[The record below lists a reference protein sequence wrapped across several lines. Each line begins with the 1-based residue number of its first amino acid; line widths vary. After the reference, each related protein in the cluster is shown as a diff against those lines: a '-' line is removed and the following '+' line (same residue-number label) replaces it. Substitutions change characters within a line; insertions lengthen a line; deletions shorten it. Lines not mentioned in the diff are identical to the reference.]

1 MSIARAT
8 TMSSKK
14 ATFTFQADGD
24 KIPFEELHF
33 DRYVEF
39 SANLEKAELIDFVM
53 HEFGEY

>member
-1 MSIARAT
+1 
-8 TMSSKK
+8 MSSKK

-39 SANLEKAELIDFVM
+39 SANLEKAELIDFIM